1 MSKILVTGGTVFVSK
16 FVAEYFV
23 EKQYEVYVL
32 NRNSRPQ
39 VNGVHLIEGDRHD
52 PDLDLKKYDF
62 DIVLDITSYNG
73 QDITDL
79 VSKIGKVKTY
89 IFVSSSS
96 VYPENLAQPFMEN
109 AELGPNKFWEKYGTD
124 KIDAEKTLL
133 DMQPD
138 AYILRPPYLYGPGN
152 NVYREAFVFDCAI
165 QDRKFYLPR
174 NGEMKLQFFHV
185 RDLCKIMEKIIK
197 ESPDEHIYNVG
208 NRDSVSI
215 KEWVDICYKCAGKTA
230 SYVNVFDDI
239 EQRMYFSFYD
249 YEYALDVEKQSKI
262 LPDTISLEEGLKECY
277 EWYKGHED
285 EVRKKPMIEYIDSNL
300 K

>member
-89 IFVSSSS
+89 IFVSSSA

-109 AELGPNKFWEKYGTD
+109 AELGPNKFWVYGTV

-152 NVYREAFVFDCAI
+152 NVYREAFVFDCAD
-165 QDRKFYLPR
+165 QDRKF
-174 NGEMKLQFFHV
+174 
-185 RDLCKIMEKIIK
+185 
-197 ESPDEHIYNVG
+197 
-208 NRDSVSI
+208 
-215 KEWVDICYKCAGKTA
+215 
-230 SYVNVFDDI
+230 
-239 EQRMYFSFYD
+239 
-249 YEYALDVEKQSKI
+249 
-262 LPDTISLEEGLKECY
+262 
-277 EWYKGHED
+277 
-285 EVRKKPMIEYIDSNL
+285 
-300 K
+300 

>member
-62 DIVLDITSYNG
+62 DIVLDITSYNS

-89 IFVSSSS
+89 IFVSSSA

-109 AELGPNKFWEKYGTD
+109 AELGPNKFWGKYGTD

-152 NVYREAFVFDCAI
+152 NVYREAFVFDCADL
-165 QDRKFYLPR
+165 DREFYLPR
-174 NGEMKLQFFHV
+174 QGEMKLQFFHV
-185 RDLCKIMEKIIK
+185 RDLCKIMERIIIDL
-197 ESPDEHIYNVG
+197 PDEHIYNVG

-215 KEWVDICYKCAGKTA
+215 KEWVDLCYKCAGKTP

-249 YEYALDVEKQSKI
+249 YEYALDVERQSEI
-262 LPDTISLEEGLKECY
+262 LPDTVSLEDGLKECY

-285 EVRKKPMIEYIDSNL
+285 EVRKKPMIDYIDNNL

>member
-62 DIVLDITSYNG
+62 DIVLDITSYNS

-89 IFVSSSS
+89 IFVSSSA

-109 AELGPNKFWEKYGTD
+109 AELGPNKFWGKYGTD

-133 DMQPD
+133 NMQPD

-152 NVYREAFVFDCAI
+152 NVYREAFAFDCAD
-165 QDRKFYLPR
+165 QDREFYLPR
-174 NGEMKLQFFHV
+174 QGEMKLQFFHV
-185 RDLCKIMEKIIK
+185 RDLCKIMERIINDL
-197 ESPDEHIYNVG
+197 PDEHIYNVG

-215 KEWVDICYKCAGKTA
+215 KEWVDLCYKCAGKTP
-230 SYVNVFDDI
+230 SYVNVFDNI

-249 YEYALDVEKQSKI
+249 YEYALDVERQSEI
-262 LPDTISLEEGLKECY
+262 LPDTVSLEDGLKECY

-285 EVRKKPMIEYIDSNL
+285 EVRKKPMIDYIDNNL